1 MKTKVLFT
9 AALMAAAASG
19 AQAASYTESNMLL
32 QLLESQRYEGVSLLA
47 DEVAE
52 VRDIATLAYTGAT
65 LESGQEYYLY
75 NVGAGKFLEGGNS
88 WGTQASFGEVGASI
102 VITSTG
108 ENVYSLSSPYNNGGE
123 NHYLGTDGYLD
134 NTPASS
140 TWTLTAVGDGT
151 NAYTLSVPNGAC
163 CGYDGSSTVMSL
175 SADAASDNAKW
186 LLVSKEERANLMK
199 QATAESG
206 VDASFFIVNPN
217 FSRNYNPWGWAED
230 GSKCTHTGD
239 DTDKLVEIYNQEGV
253 NFYQTINGLPNGKYV
268 VSCVGFY
275 RNGNVA
281 LAAES
286 RANGTEVINS
296 YLYAG
301 GNQTPLVSIF
311 EGWGKTLAGTADATI
326 GEETKKIPN
335 WPREG
340 ATDFRGGVYPRT
352 EVEATVTDGTLTFGI
367 RKTALTDSDWTLF
380 DSFRLTYYGAVGME
394 DMAAALTA
402 KVKEAHALAKE
413 LGGLVPTTYIE
424 QLNAVEDETYDTEE
438 EYSSA
443 IAAIN
448 EVITA
453 ANAAKTEMANVF
465 FTATDYAEQVLVAFP
480 GADESAKSTLNSAIE
495 AATTAALASTDA
507 TVWATQAEAVRAAT
521 KTYFDATDKVMAE
534 GVSNFDVTQLF
545 VVNPGFQDAENPA
558 NGWNGLDASNVTE
571 SGIAHRGGN
580 DAWRISQTVNVPNGV
595 YSMSLQIGGSRSD
608 RHNFFLRSSNGDQTV
623 MFKWNVDANAVL
635 ATWPTDEEAQRNY
648 TGNVLVTDGQITM
661 GVERRYDPDEIYFD
675 NFRLTLVSDGFADIK
690 ALYDALKLQAEGI
703 ETEGMPTV
711 FAKALTDALALPVGT
726 AAQYYTAYNALQ
738 KAVADCGTVADAS
751 VSLPALITECQA
763 YLDNSEGGDE
773 ARAALEDALEAAE
786 GYLNL
791 TTAEEIMACEAA
803 LETARQEFAKVAT
816 PTGEQQFDMTFLLTN
831 ACSMGETTGW
841 YGDVVGGNNIGIS
854 RSASYIGDLGYSCF
868 VEKWSASVLQPTEDG
883 NGWLIYQQA
892 VLPAGAYT
900 LTAAA
905 FTDMPYNA
913 DETVTGHA
921 SANLSAG
928 FGSTTIA
935 EGDPIV
941 WTEHEKYPGE
951 VPAEENQNKLK
962 ALSIPYFYVAEATT
976 VENPLKLGIYIKA
989 DNGADWFGIND
1000 MKLYKVAPVAEE
1012 LALDETQAYAVT
1024 ADMYYANVTMQR
1036 TLKAGYWN
1044 TFCVPFDMTP
1054 EQLTANGISEVRT
1067 FSQAA
1072 AQGTSVT
1079 LQTTVVSDGV
1089 KAGIPYIVKV
1099 DGEENVTEI
1108 SVDGVSVTA
1117 AEPAS
1122 HEIAYSDAGYVEW
1135 RGNYSAGTVPMGAY
1149 FISDDM
1155 FYVADTEV
1163 ALNGFRAYVMLVDEA
1178 GAPVQSNVNRMLID
1192 IDGEV
1197 TGIEDVLGDGASDA
1211 NKLVNVYTIGG
1222 VLVKS
1227 QVKKGEA
1234 LDGLQKGA
1242 YIVDGKTYLK

>member
-19 AQAASYTESNMLL
+19 AQAAPNAGSNMLV
-32 QLLESQRYEGVSLLA
+32 QLRESQRYEGVSLLA

-75 NVGAGKFLEGGNS
+75 NVGARKFLEGGNS

-134 NTPASS
+134 NKPASS

-175 SADAASDNAKW
+175 SVDAASDNAKW

-239 DTDKLVEIYNQEGV
+239 NTDKLVEIYNQEGV

-286 RANGTEVINS
+286 LANGTEVINS

-326 GEETKKIPN
+326 GEETKKIPDR
-335 WPREG
+335 PGEG

-367 RKTALTDSDWTLF
+367 RKTALTDNDWTLF

-402 KVKEAHALAKE
+402 KVEEAHALATE

-424 QLNAVEDETYDTEE
+424 QLNAAEDGTYNTEE

-443 IAAIN
+443 IADIN

-465 FTATDYAEQVLVAFP
+465 FTATDYAGQVLVAFP
-480 GADESAKSTLNSAIE
+480 GADKSAKSILNSAIE
-495 AATTAALASTDA
+495 AATAAALASMDA
-507 TVWATQAEAVRAAT
+507 TDWAAQAEAVRAAA
-521 KTYFDATDKVMAE
+521 KMYFDATDKVMAE

-545 VVNPGFQDAENPA
+545 VVNPGFQDAGNPA
-558 NGWNGLDASNVTE
+558 NGWDGLDASNVTE

-675 NFRLTLVSDGFADIK
+675 NFRLTLVSDGLTEIK
-690 ALYDALKLQAEGI
+690 ALYDALTLQAEGI

-711 FAKALTDALALPVGT
+711 FAEALTDALALQVGT

-751 VSLPALITECQA
+751 VSLPALITECKA
-763 YLDNSEGGDE
+763 YLDNSKGGDE
-773 ARAALEDALEAAE
+773 ARAALDDALEAAE
-786 GYLNL
+786 GYMNL
-791 TTAEEIMACEAA
+791 TTAEEIVACEAA

-816 PTGEQQFDMTFLLTN
+816 PTGDQQFDMTFLVKNPDANGLVR
-831 ACSMGETTGW
+831 AAVSDYGW
-841 YGDVVGGNNIGIS
+841 VSYTKSWANNFANGNGNNIAEFYESYQNGAFAAGTWVLYQMVNVPAGS
-854 RSASYIGDLGYSCF
+854 YKMTLSAFGEAANGQTDKPL
-868 VEKWSASVLQPTEDG
+868 VASV
-883 NGWLIYQQA
+883 YA
-892 VLPAGAYT
+892 
-900 LTAAA
+900 
-905 FTDMPYNA
+905 
-913 DETVTGHA
+913 
-921 SANLSAG
+921 
-928 FGSTTIA
+928 
-935 EGDPIV
+935 
-941 WTEHEKYPGE
+941 GE
-951 VPAEENQNKLK
+951 VKGDAIASTENVGTTNKYEKLNNAYSVSFVK
-962 ALSIPYFYVAEATT
+962 ATAGEVQ
-976 VENPLKLGIYIKA
+976 LGIKT
-989 DNGADWFGIND
+989 DGEGANWVGCND

-1012 LALDETQAYAVT
+1012 LTLDESEAYSVT
-1024 ADMYYANVTMQR
+1024 ADTYANVTMQR
-1036 TLKAGYWN
+1036 TLKADVWN
-1044 TFCVPFDMTP
+1044 SFCVPFDMTL
-1054 EQLTANGISEVRT
+1054 EQLAANGIGEVRI
-1067 FSQAA
+1067 FSQVE

-1089 KAGIPYIVKV
+1089 KAGMPYIVKV
-1099 DGEENVTEI
+1099 SGEENVKTI
-1108 SVDGVSVTA
+1108 SVDGVAVTSAAPATQRIGSVGEAFVDIT
-1117 AEPAS
+1117 
-1122 HEIAYSDAGYVEW
+1122 
-1135 RGNYSAGTVPMGAY
+1135 GNYSAGTVPTGAY
-1149 FISDDM
+1149 FISNDM

-1163 ALNGFRAYVMLVDEA
+1163 TLNGFRAYIMLTDEV
-1178 GAPVQSNVNRMLID
+1178 GEPVQSNVNRMLID

-1197 TGIEDVLGDGASDA
+1197 TGIEDVLGEEVAEAD
-1211 NKLVNVYTIGG
+1211 KLVNVYTIGG

>member
-1 MKTKVLFT
+1 
-9 AALMAAAASG
+9 MAAAVQG
-19 AQAASYTESNMLL
+19 AQAFFYTESNMLL

-175 SADAASDNAKW
+175 SVDAASDNAKW

-521 KTYFDATDKVMAE
+521 KTYFGATDKVMAE

-545 VVNPGFQDAENPA
+545 MVNPGFEDAENPLE
-558 NGWNGLDASNVTE
+558 GWNGFAPDVSLGWAQVLCNTHYTPTFDFYQEMA
-571 SGIAHRGGN
+571 
-580 DAWRISQTVNVPNGV
+580 VPNGLYV
-595 YSMSLQIGGSRSD
+595 ASVQEHATIGDKTDLYLQ
-608 RHNFFLRSSNGDQTV
+608 SSYQRQTAK
-623 MFKWNVDANAVL
+623 MNWNVAVPVENWAENQDENR
-635 ATWPTDEEAQRNY
+635 AT
-648 TGNVLVTDGQITM
+648 TGTVLVTDGIVRI
-661 GVERRYDPDEIYFD
+661 GVNLYRAESRLQLYFD
-675 NFRLTLVSDGFADIK
+675 NFRLTLVSDGFTEIK
-690 ALYDALKLQAEGI
+690 ALYDALKLQAEAI

-751 VSLPALITECQA
+751 VSLPALIPECQA

-773 ARAALEDALEAAE
+773 ARVALEGALEAAE
-786 GYLNL
+786 GYMNL
-791 TTAEEIMACEAA
+791 TIAEEIVACEAA

-816 PTGEQQFDMTFLLTN
+816 PTGDQQFDMTFLLTN
-831 ACSMGETTGW
+831 PSLFAWPTIPDPNIEGWYCDIDKTHFQVQNNADRVGETNPACW
-841 YGDVVGGNNIGIS
+841 EFMEVWSGGGL
-854 RSASYIGDLGYSCF
+854 YQKD
-868 VEKWSASVLQPTEDG
+868 D
-883 NGWLIYQQA
+883 NGWVVYQSVA
-892 VLPAGAYT
+892 LGKGMYKVSAYT
-900 LTAAA
+900 FGNQATAW
-905 FTDMPYNA
+905 
-913 DETVTGHA
+913 
-921 SANLSAG
+921 LSAG
-928 FGSTTIA
+928 SGASTLA
-935 EGDPIV
+935 KGDAV
-941 WTEHEKYPGE
+941 NS
-951 VPAEENQNKLK
+951 ENMKMT
-962 ALSIPYFYVAEATT
+962 SVSFYLDEASTA
-976 VENPLKLGIYIKA
+976 ENPTKLGIYIDA
-989 DNGADWFGIND
+989 ANTCGWFGIHD
-1000 MKLYKVAPVAEE
+1000 MKLYKVAPKAEE

-1024 ADMYYANVTMQR
+1024 ADMYANVTMQR
-1036 TLKAGYWN
+1036 TLKAGHWN

-1054 EQLTANGISEVRT
+1054 EQLAANGISEVRT

-1079 LQTTVVSDGV
+1079 LQTTLVSDGV
-1089 KAGIPYIVKV
+1089 KAGMPYIVKV

-1122 HEIAYSDAGYVEW
+1122 HEITYSDAGYVEW

-1211 NKLVNVYTIGG
+1211 NKLVNVYTVGG

>member
-9 AALMAAAASG
+9 AALMVAAASG

-47 DEVAE
+47 DETLS
-52 VRDIATLAYTGAT
+52 VRDVATLTYNGEAVASGA
-65 LESGQEYYLY
+65 QYYLY
-75 NVGAGKFLEGGNS
+75 NLGAQKFLEGGND
-88 WGTQASFGEVGASI
+88 WGVFSTFAEVGI
-102 VITSTG
+102 PITFTQVDGNLYTLNTG
-108 ENVYSLSSPYNNGGE
+108 MGFIDAEGYMDHGEANLTLAPVQGAENVYT
-123 NHYLGTDGYLD
+123 LGT
-134 NTPASS
+134 
-140 TWTLTAVGDGT
+140 GT
-151 NAYTLSVPNGAC
+151 VYF
-163 CGYDGSSTVMSL
+163 GYDGSTTKMSVNL
-175 SADAASDNAKW
+175 SDASSANAQW
-186 LLVSKEERANLMK
+186 ILVSRSQREGLLE

-217 FSRNYNPWGWAED
+217 FSRNYNPWGWTDD
-230 GSKCTHTGD
+230 GKKCTHVPD
-239 DTDKLVEIYNQEGV
+239 PNFDKGKFNNPADQSDKMVEIYDKDNV
-253 NFYQTINGLPNGKYV
+253 NFHQTVTGLPNGKYV
-268 VSCVGFY
+268 VSCFGVY
-275 RNGNVA
+275 RNGDPQP
-281 LAAES
+281 AADS
-286 RANGTEVINS
+286 RNNGNEVIHAV
-296 YLYAG
+296 LYAG
-301 GNQTPLVSIF
+301 EKETPFESIL
-311 EGWGKTLAGTADATI
+311 EGFNKRDEGSATI
-326 GEETKKIPN
+326 TLGEESGKIPN
-335 WPREG
+335 WPDEM
-340 ATDFRGGVYPRT
+340 AIYFQNGVYSRR
-352 EVEATVTDGTLTFGI
+352 EVEVTVTDGTLTFGV
-367 RKTALTDSDWTLF
+367 RKAEMTYHDWTLF
-380 DSFRLTYYGAVGME
+380 DSFRLTYYGE
-394 DMAAALTA
+394 DLTA
-402 KVKEAHALAKE
+402 MAEALEAKVNEIHALAE
-413 LGGLVPTTYIE
+413 TLNGQAPTSYIE
-424 QLNAVEDETYDTEE
+424 QLRDYQAPSCSTNE
-438 EYSSA
+438 EYTN
-443 IAAIN
+443 AIN
-448 EVITA
+448 A
-453 ANAAKTEMANVF
+453 ANALIEEVNAAQTEFANAF
-465 FTATDYAEQVLVAFP
+465 LSATEYAEQVLAAFP
-480 GADESAKSTLNSAIE
+480 GAEESAKSALNSAVE
-495 AATTAALASTDA
+495 TATTAAFASTDA
-507 TVWATQAEAVRAAT
+507 TVWATQAEAVRAAA

-545 VVNPGFQDAENPA
+545 VVNPGFDDGV
-558 NGWNGLDASNVTE
+558 NGWNTGGAGFDANLLASGGIVSVGVNQWSYGKTFDFTQTLTGLPV
-571 SGIAHRGGN
+571 
-580 DAWRISQTVNVPNGV
+580 GV
-595 YSMSLQIGGSRSD
+595 YCLSAQVSSSTGNSEVLHLTGSMEDSRVGFGNSGLSAAAAAEAWAAD
-608 RHNFFLRSSNGDQTV
+608 
-623 MFKWNVDANAVL
+623 KEANRVS
-635 ATWPTDEEAQRNY
+635 
-648 TGNVLVTDGQITM
+648 TGNVLVLDGTVTI
-661 GVERRYDPDEIYFD
+661 GLNRHNGRNGEVFFD
-675 NFRLTLVSDGFADIK
+675 NFRLTFVSDGSAEIK

-738 KAVADCGTVADAS
+738 KAVADCGTVADVS

-791 TTAEEIMACEAA
+791 TTAEEIEACEEA

-831 ACSMGETTGW
+831 PDLTGLVTWEPQPGW
-841 YGDVVGGNNIGIS
+841 YTDTEKKIQCMENHEVASADGKSWFYEIYAGNNTPMPEGNLLYQRAVVPAGS
-854 RSASYIGDLGYSCF
+854 YVMSAYAFGKSVNQGYTGEFSGCLF
-868 VEKWSASVLQPTEDG
+868 ADAAKGATFNYSVLTESSVSF
-883 NGWLIYQQA
+883 YQ
-892 VLPAGAYT
+892 G
-900 LTAAA
+900 
-905 FTDMPYNA
+905 
-913 DETVTGHA
+913 
-921 SANLSAG
+921 
-928 FGSTTIA
+928 
-935 EGDPIV
+935 
-941 WTEHEKYPGE
+941 TEKE
-951 VPAEENQNKLK
+951 
-962 ALSIPYFYVAEATT
+962 I
-976 VENPLKLGIYIKA
+976 KLGLYS
-989 DNGADWFGIND
+989 DGTGAANWAGIGY

-1024 ADMYYANVTMQR
+1024 ADMYANVTMQR
-1036 TLKAGYWN
+1036 TLKAGHWN

-1054 EQLTANGISEVRT
+1054 EQLAANGISEVRT

-1079 LQTTVVSDGV
+1079 LQTTLVSDGV

-1099 DGEENVTEI
+1099 SGEENVTEI

-1211 NKLVNVYTIGG
+1211 NKLVNVYTVGG

>member
-52 VRDIATLAYTGAT
+52 GQTDI
-65 LESGQEYYLY
+65 SGMVLRNAKMSVPTSGWFDETQGWLTDTD
-75 NVGAGKFLEGGNS
+75 GGNFRIY
-88 WGTQASFGEVGASI
+88 TMPNPADQDVNRGECPEPNAVERWNGN
-102 VITSTG
+102 G
-108 ENVYSLSSPYNNGGE
+108 HHWPEN
-123 NHYLGTDGYLD
+123 
-134 NTPASS
+134 
-140 TWTLTAVGDGT
+140 T
-151 NAYTLSVPNGAC
+151 N
-163 CGYDGSSTVMSL
+163 
-175 SADAASDNAKW
+175 
-186 LLVSKEERANLMK
+186 
-199 QATAESG
+199 
-206 VDASFFIVNPN
+206 I
-217 FSRNYNPWGWAED
+217 
-230 GSKCTHTGD
+230 
-239 DTDKLVEIYNQEGV
+239 I
-253 NFYQTINGLPNGKYV
+253 YQTTNLPNGTYTITMWAE
-268 VSCVGFY
+268 SQ
-275 RNGNVA
+275 A
-281 LAAES
+281 LADHTHKGGMYVFANEVQAEITNHCVMQQYS
-286 RANGTEVINS
+286 LTVEVTEGTLALGVKTGADGSDDNHVVFSAVSILADNALLEAVNSENPFDATGAVGNAACTANYGWTKGAGNASASYNVNNAELNSDDYNGVGVEFWTDGSHVVKNTDMIYQNVTGLLNGSYRVTAVAMGRFQTAQGGDDNCAEGLYLFANDGQTEVTTN
-296 YLYAG
+296 
-301 GNQTPLVSIF
+301 V
-311 EGWGKTLAGTADATI
+311 WGKVTAT
-326 GEETKKIPN
+326 GL
-335 WPREG
+335 
-340 ATDFRGGVYPRT
+340 
-352 EVEATVTDGTLTFGI
+352 VTDGTLRIGL
-367 RKTALTDSDWTLF
+367 RAGENNGNNWVALSNVQLEY
-380 DSFRLTYYGAVGME
+380 LGE
-394 DMAAALTA
+394 DMSALQDALNA
-402 KVKEAHALAKE
+402 KVEEAHTLATTLE
-413 LGGLVPTTYIE
+413 GQVPTTYLT
-424 QLNAVEDETYDTEE
+424 QLTNVTAPSCSTADEYNA
-438 EYSSA
+438 A
-443 IAAIN
+443 IAEIDALIA
-448 EVITA
+448 E
-453 ANAAKTEMANVF
+453 ANAAHTAFANAF
-465 FTATDYAEQVLVAFP
+465 LSATNYAGQVLAAFP
-480 GADESAKSTLNSAIE
+480 GAEESAKSALNSAVE
-495 AATTAALASTDA
+495 TATTAALASTDA

-521 KTYFDATDKVMAE
+521 KTYFDATDKVLAE

-545 VVNPGFQDAENPA
+545 VVNPGFQDTENPA
-558 NGWNGLDASNVTE
+558 NGWDGMDASNVTE
-571 SGIAHRGGN
+571 SGIAFHGG
-580 DAWRISQTVNVPNGV
+580 AGWRVSQTVNVPNGL
-595 YSMSLQIGGSRSD
+595 YSMSLQIGGALSD
-608 RHNFFLRSSNGDQTV
+608 RNNYFLRSSYQDRTV
-623 MFKWNVDANAVL
+623 LFKWNSSTETVL
-635 ATWPTDEEAQRNY
+635 NTWPTNEEAQRNSV
-648 TGNVLVTDGQITM
+648 GNVLVTDGQITM
-661 GVERRYDPDEIYFD
+661 GVEWLKDSETIYFD
-675 NFRLTLVSDGFADIK
+675 NFRLTLVSDGFTEIK
-690 ALYDALKLQAEGI
+690 ALYDALKLQAEAI

-791 TTAEEIMACEAA
+791 TTAEEIEACEAA

-1024 ADMYYANVTMQR
+1024 ADMYANVTMQR

-1079 LQTTVVSDGV
+1079 LQTTLVSDGV

-1122 HEIAYSDAGYVEW
+1122 HEIAYSDVGYVEW

>member
-9 AALMAAAASG
+9 AALMVAAASG
-19 AQAASYTESNMLL
+19 AQAAPNAGSNMLL
-32 QLLESQRYEGVSLLA
+32 QLLESQRFEGVSLLA

-52 VRDIATLAYTGAT
+52 QGMVNIAFSVLKNAAMEDMTP
-65 LESGQEYYLY
+65 
-75 NVGAGKFLEGGNS
+75 GGVWFDS
-88 WGTQASFGEVGASI
+88 DMGWSSDFGG
-102 VITSTG
+102 
-108 ENVYSLSSPYNNGGE
+108 
-123 NHYLGTDGYLD
+123 
-134 NTPASS
+134 
-140 TWTLTAVGDGT
+140 W
-151 NAYTLSVPNGAC
+151 
-163 CGYDGSSTVMSL
+163 
-175 SADAASDNAKW
+175 
-186 LLVSKEERANLMK
+186 
-199 QATAESG
+199 
-206 VDASFFIVNPN
+206 N
-217 FSRNYNPWGWAED
+217 FRNYVLPAANNDIDPGECPYPNAIERWID
-230 GSKCTHTGD
+230 PN
-239 DTDKLVEIYNQEGV
+239 NQYAA
-253 NFYQTINGLPNGKYV
+253 NTNIIYQTVKLPNGKYTV
-268 VSCVGFY
+268 KMW
-275 RNGNVA
+275 
-281 LAAES
+281 AES
-286 RANGTEVINS
+286 QDLGDYTHKGGMYVFANDVQQD
-296 YLYAG
+296 LDA
-301 GNQTPLVSIF
+301 QR
-311 EGWGKTLAGTADATI
+311 TLKEYTL
-326 GEETKKIPN
+326 
-335 WPREG
+335 
-340 ATDFRGGVYPRT
+340 
-352 EVEATVTDGTLTFGI
+352 EVEVTDGQLTLGVRTGENPCDDNHVVLSAVSIETDQAGVEALQAMYPRDIWVTNAGCTRNYGWDKNAANASFGYNVNDGALNSAAYAGAGVEYWVDAAVPTQNADLI
-367 RKTALTDSDWTLF
+367 SQEITGLLPGVYQVTAVAMGRNQGAGDVCVEGLYLFANEAQTAVSSNVWGSVTVMGEVGEDGVLRIGLTA
-380 DSFRLTYYGAVGME
+380 GANNANNWVAISQVKVEYVGE
-394 DMAAALTA
+394 DENAALQDALNA
-402 KVKEAHALAKE
+402 KVEEAHALATTLE
-413 LGGLVPTTYIE
+413 GQVPTTYLT
-424 QLNAVEDETYDTEE
+424 QLMEVTAPACSTADEYN
-438 EYSSA
+438 
-443 IAAIN
+443 AAITEIDALIE
-448 EVITA
+448 EVNAAQTEF
-453 ANAAKTEMANVF
+453 ANAFLSATE
-465 FTATDYAEQVLVAFP
+465 YAEQVLAAFP
-480 GADESAKSTLNSAIE
+480 GAEESAKSALNSAVE
-495 AATTAALASTDA
+495 TATTAAFASTDA
-507 TVWATQAEAVRAAT
+507 TVWATQAEAVRAAA

-545 VVNPGFQDAENPA
+545 MVNPGFQDAENPA
-558 NGWNGLDASNVTE
+558 NGWDGLVASNVTE

-675 NFRLTLVSDGFADIK
+675 NFRLTLVSDGFTEIK
-690 ALYDALKLQAEGI
+690 ALYDALKLQAEAI

-711 FAKALTDALALPVGT
+711 FAKALTDALDLPVGT

-738 KAVADCGTVADAS
+738 KAVADCGTVAS

-763 YLDNSEGGDE
+763 YLNNSEGGDE
-773 ARAALEDALEAAE
+773 ARAALEDALEAAK
-786 GYLNL
+786 GYMNL
-791 TTAEEIMACEAA
+791 TTTEEIVACGAA
-803 LETARQEFAKVAT
+803 LETARQAFAKVAT

-831 ACSMGETTGW
+831 PDLTGLGAWAQQPGW
-841 YGDVVGGNNIGIS
+841 YTDTDKAIQCMENQEVASADGKSWFYEIYAGENTPMPEGNLLYQRAVVPAGSYVMTAYAFGKGVNGGYTGDFSGCLF
-854 RSASYIGDLGYSCF
+854 ADAAKGDTFNGC
-868 VEKWSASVLQPTEDG
+868 SVLTQSSVSFYQGTEKE
-883 NGWLIYQQA
+883 I
-892 VLPAGAYT
+892 
-900 LTAAA
+900 
-905 FTDMPYNA
+905 
-913 DETVTGHA
+913 
-921 SANLSAG
+921 
-928 FGSTTIA
+928 
-935 EGDPIV
+935 
-941 WTEHEKYPGE
+941 
-951 VPAEENQNKLK
+951 
-962 ALSIPYFYVAEATT
+962 
-976 VENPLKLGIYIKA
+976 KLGLYSDGTGTA
-989 DNGADWFGIND
+989 NWAGIGY

-1024 ADMYYANVTMQR
+1024 ADMYANVTMQR

-1079 LQTTVVSDGV
+1079 LQTTLVSDGV

>member
-9 AALMAAAASG
+9 AALMAAAVQG
-19 AQAASYTESNMLL
+19 AQAFFYTESNMLL

-108 ENVYSLSSPYNNGGE
+108 ENVYSLSSPYSNGGE

-175 SADAASDNAKW
+175 SVDAASDNAKW

-534 GVSNFDVTQLF
+534 GVSNLDMTQLF
-545 VVNPGFQDAENPA
+545 VVNPGFDDGV
-558 NGWNGLDASNVTE
+558 NGWNTGGAGFDANLLASGGIVSVGVNQWSYGKTFDFTQTLTGLPV
-571 SGIAHRGGN
+571 
-580 DAWRISQTVNVPNGV
+580 GV
-595 YSMSLQIGGSRSD
+595 YCLSAQVSSSTGNSEVLHLTGSMEDSRVGFGNSGLSAAAAAEAWAAD
-608 RHNFFLRSSNGDQTV
+608 
-623 MFKWNVDANAVL
+623 KEANRVS
-635 ATWPTDEEAQRNY
+635 
-648 TGNVLVTDGQITM
+648 TGNVLVLDGTVTI
-661 GVERRYDPDEIYFD
+661 GLNRHNGRNGEVFFD
-675 NFRLTLVSDGFADIK
+675 NFRLTFVSDGFADIK

-773 ARAALEDALEAAE
+773 ARAALVDALEAAK
-786 GYLNL
+786 GYMNL
-791 TTAEEIMACEAA
+791 TTAKEIVACEAA

-831 ACSMGETTGW
+831 PDLTGLVKWEPQPGW
-841 YGDVVGGNNIGIS
+841 YTDTEKKIQCMENHEVASADGKSWFYEIYAGNNTPMPEGNLLYQRAVVPAGS
-854 RSASYIGDLGYSCF
+854 YVMSAYAFGKSVNQGYTGEFSGCLF
-868 VEKWSASVLQPTEDG
+868 ADAAKGATFNYSVLTESSVSF
-883 NGWLIYQQA
+883 YQ
-892 VLPAGAYT
+892 G
-900 LTAAA
+900 
-905 FTDMPYNA
+905 
-913 DETVTGHA
+913 
-921 SANLSAG
+921 
-928 FGSTTIA
+928 
-935 EGDPIV
+935 
-941 WTEHEKYPGE
+941 TEKE
-951 VPAEENQNKLK
+951 
-962 ALSIPYFYVAEATT
+962 I
-976 VENPLKLGIYIKA
+976 KLGLYS
-989 DNGADWFGIND
+989 DGTGAANWAGIGY

-1024 ADMYYANVTMQR
+1024 ADMYANVTMLR
-1036 TLKAGYWN
+1036 TLKAGHWN

-1079 LQTTVVSDGV
+1079 LQTTLVSDGV

-1099 DGEENVTEI
+1099 SGEENVTEI

-1211 NKLVNVYTIGG
+1211 NKLVNVYTVGG

>member
-52 VRDIATLAYTGAT
+52 GLTDIAGLVLRNAKMPTVIGNWDANLGWRTDT
-65 LESGQEYYLY
+65 S
-75 NVGAGKFLEGGNS
+75 GGNF
-88 WGTQASFGEVGASI
+88 QIYAMPKNADVDYGECPEPNAVERWQGN
-102 VITSTG
+102 G
-108 ENVYSLSSPYNNGGE
+108 HHWPEN
-123 NHYLGTDGYLD
+123 
-134 NTPASS
+134 
-140 TWTLTAVGDGT
+140 T
-151 NAYTLSVPNGAC
+151 N
-163 CGYDGSSTVMSL
+163 
-175 SADAASDNAKW
+175 
-186 LLVSKEERANLMK
+186 
-199 QATAESG
+199 
-206 VDASFFIVNPN
+206 I
-217 FSRNYNPWGWAED
+217 
-230 GSKCTHTGD
+230 
-239 DTDKLVEIYNQEGV
+239 I
-253 NFYQTINGLPNGKYV
+253 YQTINVPNGTYTITMWAESQALGDHTHKGGMYLFANEVQAEITNHCVMQQYSLTVEVTNGTLTLGVKTGENGSDDNHVVLSAVSILADNALLEAVSSENPFDATGAVSNATCTEGFGWTKGAGNASASYNVNNGALNSEDYSGGGLEYWTPSGSPAKNIDVIYQDVADLPNG
-268 VSCVGFY
+268 SY
-275 RNGNVA
+275 RITAVAMGRLQDGTDACKEGLYLFANDGQAEVTTNVW
-281 LAAES
+281 
-286 RANGTEVINS
+286 GTV
-296 YLYAG
+296 
-301 GNQTPLVSIF
+301 
-311 EGWGKTLAGTADATI
+311 TAT
-326 GEETKKIPN
+326 GL
-335 WPREG
+335 
-340 ATDFRGGVYPRT
+340 
-352 EVEATVTDGTLTFGI
+352 VTDGTLRIGL
-367 RKTALTDSDWTLF
+367 RAGENNGNNWVAMSKVKLEYL
-380 DSFRLTYYGAVGME
+380 GE
-394 DMAAALTA
+394 DMNALQDALNA
-402 KVKEAHALAKE
+402 KVEEAHALATTLE
-413 LGGLVPTTYIE
+413 GQVPTTYLT
-424 QLNAVEDETYDTEE
+424 QLMEVTAPACSTADEYNA
-438 EYSSA
+438 A
-443 IAAIN
+443 IAEIDALMA
-448 EVITA
+448 EVNAAHTA
-453 ANAAKTEMANVF
+453 FANAF
-465 FTATDYAEQVLVAFP
+465 LSATNYAEQVLSAFP
-480 GADESAKSTLNSAIE
+480 GAEESAKSALNSAVE
-495 AATTAALASTDA
+495 TATTAALSSTDDA
-507 TVWATQAEAVRAAT
+507 VWVAQAEAVRAAA

-558 NGWNGLDASNVTE
+558 NGWDGLVASNVTE

-608 RHNFFLRSSNGDQTV
+608 RHYFFLRSSNGDQTV

-675 NFRLTLVSDGFADIK
+675 NFRLTLVSDGFTEIK
-690 ALYDALKLQAEGI
+690 ALYDALKLQAEAI

-791 TTAEEIMACEAA
+791 TTAEEIVACEAA

-816 PTGEQQFDMTFLLTN
+816 PTGDQQFDMTFLLTN

-1024 ADMYYANVTMQR
+1024 ADMYANVTMRR
-1036 TLKAGYWN
+1036 TLKAGHWN

-1054 EQLTANGISEVRT
+1054 EQLAANGISEVRT

>member
-19 AQAASYTESNMLL
+19 AQAASYTESNMLV

-52 VRDIATLAYTGAT
+52 QGMVNIAFSVLKNAAMEDMTP
-65 LESGQEYYLY
+65 
-75 NVGAGKFLEGGNS
+75 GGVWFDS
-88 WGTQASFGEVGASI
+88 DMGWSSDFGG
-102 VITSTG
+102 
-108 ENVYSLSSPYNNGGE
+108 
-123 NHYLGTDGYLD
+123 
-134 NTPASS
+134 
-140 TWTLTAVGDGT
+140 W
-151 NAYTLSVPNGAC
+151 
-163 CGYDGSSTVMSL
+163 
-175 SADAASDNAKW
+175 
-186 LLVSKEERANLMK
+186 
-199 QATAESG
+199 
-206 VDASFFIVNPN
+206 N
-217 FSRNYNPWGWAED
+217 FRNYVLPAANNDIDPGECPYPNAIERWID
-230 GSKCTHTGD
+230 PN
-239 DTDKLVEIYNQEGV
+239 NQYAA
-253 NFYQTINGLPNGKYV
+253 NTNIIYQTVKLPNGKYTV
-268 VSCVGFY
+268 KMW
-275 RNGNVA
+275 
-281 LAAES
+281 AES
-286 RANGTEVINS
+286 QDLGDYTHKGGMYVFANDVQQD
-296 YLYAG
+296 LDA
-301 GNQTPLVSIF
+301 QR
-311 EGWGKTLAGTADATI
+311 TLKEYTL
-326 GEETKKIPN
+326 
-335 WPREG
+335 
-340 ATDFRGGVYPRT
+340 
-352 EVEATVTDGTLTFGI
+352 EVEVTDGQLTLGVRTGENPCDDNHVVLSAVSIETDQAGVEALQAMYPRDIWVTNAGCTRNYGWDKNAANASFGYNVNNGALNSAAYAGAGVEYWVDAAVPTQNADLI
-367 RKTALTDSDWTLF
+367 SQEITGLLPGVYQVTAVAMGRNQGAGDVCVEGLYLFANEAQTAVSSNVWGSVTVMGEVGEDGVLRIGLTA
-380 DSFRLTYYGAVGME
+380 GANNANNWVAISQVKVEYVGE
-394 DMAAALTA
+394 DENAALQDALNA
-402 KVKEAHALAKE
+402 KVEEAHALATTLE
-413 LGGLVPTTYIE
+413 GQVPTTYLT
-424 QLNAVEDETYDTEE
+424 QLMEVAAPACFTADEYNA
-438 EYSSA
+438 A
-443 IAAIN
+443 IAEIDALMA
-448 EVITA
+448 EVNAAHTA
-453 ANAAKTEMANVF
+453 FANAF
-465 FTATDYAEQVLVAFP
+465 LSATNYAGQVLAAFP
-480 GADESAKSTLNSAIE
+480 GAEESAKSALNSAVE
-495 AATTAALASTDA
+495 TATTAALASTDA
-507 TVWATQAEAVRAAT
+507 TVWAAQAENVRAAA
-521 KTYFDATDKVMAE
+521 KTYFDATDKVLAE
-534 GVSNFDVTQLF
+534 GVSNLDVTQLF

-558 NGWNGLDASNVTE
+558 NGWDGLDASNVTE

-608 RHNFFLRSSNGDQTV
+608 RHYFFLRSSNDDQTV

-635 ATWPTDEEAQRNY
+635 ATWPTNEEAQRNY

-675 NFRLTLVSDGFADIK
+675 NFRLTLVSDGLAEIK
-690 ALYDALKLQAEGI
+690 ALYDALKLQADAI

-791 TTAEEIMACEAA
+791 TTAEEIVACEAA

-816 PTGEQQFDMTFLLTN
+816 PTGNQQFDMTFLVKNPDANGLVRAAASDYGWVSCTN
-831 ACSMGETTGW
+831 SWANNFANGN
-841 YGDVVGGNNIGIS
+841 GNNI
-854 RSASYIGDLGYSCF
+854 AEFYESYQNGAFAAGT
-868 VEKWSASVLQPTEDG
+868 WVLWQTV
-883 NGWLIYQQA
+883 N
-892 VLPAGAYT
+892 LPAGSYEMT
-900 LTAAA
+900 LRA
-905 FTDMPYNA
+905 FGENA
-913 DETVTGHA
+913 NGAGSGPLVA
-921 SANLSAG
+921 SVYAG
-928 FGSTTIA
+928 NVKGDAVAST
-935 EGDPIV
+935 EEVGL
-941 WTEHEKYPGE
+941 ENKNEKLNGVYG
-951 VPAEENQNKLK
+951 VSFFN
-962 ALSIPYFYVAEATT
+962 ATT
-976 VENPLKLGIYIKA
+976 SDVQLGVMTEEG
-989 DNGADWFGIND
+989 NGANWVGCND

-1024 ADMYYANVTMQR
+1024 ADMYANVTMQR
-1036 TLKAGYWN
+1036 TLKAGHWN

-1054 EQLTANGISEVRT
+1054 EQLAANGISEVRT

-1072 AQGTSVT
+1072 AAAQGTSVT
-1079 LQTTVVSDGV
+1079 LQTTLVSDGV

-1122 HEIAYSDAGYVEW
+1122 HKIAYSDAGYVEW

>member
-134 NTPASS
+134 NTPANS

-151 NAYTLSVPNGAC
+151 NAYTLNVPNGAC

-175 SADAASDNAKW
+175 SVDAASDNAKW
-186 LLVSKEERANLMK
+186 LLVSKEERANLME

-230 GSKCTHTGD
+230 GSKCAHTGD

-296 YLYAG
+296 YLYEG
-301 GNQTPLVSIF
+301 ENQTPLVSIF

-335 WPREG
+335 WPGEG

-402 KVKEAHALAKE
+402 KVEEAHALATE
-413 LGGLVPTTYIE
+413 LNGLVPTTYIE
-424 QLNAVEDETYDTEE
+424 QLNAAEDGTYNTEE

-465 FTATDYAEQVLVAFP
+465 FTATDYAGQVLVAFP
-480 GADESAKSTLNSAIE
+480 GADKSAKSTLNSAIE

-507 TVWATQAEAVRAAT
+507 TVWAAQAEAVRAAA

-545 VVNPGFQDAENPA
+545 MVNPGFDNAEDPLT
-558 NGWNGLDASNVTE
+558 GWTRSYDPYRIDLGMPYYDNNFGNLDFYQEITL
-571 SGIAHRGGN
+571 
-580 DAWRISQTVNVPNGV
+580 PNGV
-595 YSMSLQIGGSRSD
+595 YTASVQAQAGIGGRV
-608 RHNFFLRSSNGDQTV
+608 NFYATSSEANSEVGLREIMGWMQDGETKYAEV
-623 MFKWNVDANAVL
+623 APIWAADAESGRF
-635 ATWPTDEEAQRNY
+635 T
-648 TGNVLVTDGQITM
+648 TGNVFVVDGKLKV
-661 GVERRYDPDEIYFD
+661 GVKTVAAAHGNLYLFFD
-675 NFRLTLVSDGFADIK
+675 NFRLTLVNDGAAEIK
-690 ALYDALKLQAEGI
+690 ALYDGLKAEADTFDTAAL
-703 ETEGMPTV
+703 PTV
-711 FAKALTDALALPVGT
+711 FAEALADALALPVET
-726 AAQYYTAYNALQ
+726 TAQYYTAYSALSV
-738 KAVADCGTVADAS
+738 ALADCKTVQEAAA
-751 VSLPALITECQA
+751 SLPALVTECQA

-773 ARAALEDALEAAE
+773 VRAVLEEALEAAD

-791 TTAEEIMACEAA
+791 TTAEEIVACEAA

-816 PTGEQQFDMTFLLTN
+816 PTGDQQFDMTFLVKNPDANGLPRAAVSDYGWVSCTN
-831 ACSMGETTGW
+831 SWANNFAN
-841 YGDVVGGNNIGIS
+841 GGNGI
-854 RSASYIGDLGYSCF
+854 AEFYESYQNGAFAAGT
-868 VEKWSASVLQPTEDG
+868 WVLWQTV
-883 NGWLIYQQA
+883 N
-892 VLPAGAYT
+892 LPAGSYEMT
-900 LTAAA
+900 LRA
-905 FTDMPYNA
+905 FGENA
-913 DETVTGHA
+913 NGAGSGPLVASVYAGETKGDAVA
-921 SANLSAG
+921 S
-928 FGSTTIA
+928 
-935 EGDPIV
+935 
-941 WTEHEKYPGE
+941 TEEVGLENKNEKLNGVYG
-951 VPAEENQNKLK
+951 VSFFN
-962 ALSIPYFYVAEATT
+962 ATT
-976 VENPLKLGIYIKA
+976 SDVQLGVMTEEG
-989 DNGADWFGIND
+989 NGANWVGCND

-1012 LALDETQAYAVT
+1012 LDLDETQAYAVT
-1024 ADMYYANVTMQR
+1024 ADTYANVTMQR
-1036 TLKAGYWN
+1036 TLEAGHWN

-1054 EQLTANGISEVRT
+1054 EQLGLNGISEVRT
-1067 FSQAA
+1067 FSQAT

-1079 LQTTVVSDGV
+1079 LQATPVNDGV
-1089 KAGIPYIVKV
+1089 KAGMPYIVKV
-1099 DGEENVTEI
+1099 DANVDEI
-1108 SVDGVSVTA
+1108 TVDGVAVTA
-1117 AEPAS
+1117 AAPVAQRIGFSGEAFVD
-1122 HEIAYSDAGYVEW
+1122 IT
-1135 RGNYSAGTVPMGAY
+1135 GNYSAGTVPTGAF

-1155 FYVADTEV
+1155 FYVADQAVT
-1163 ALNGFRAYVMLVDEA
+1163 LNGFRAYLTLVDDA
-1178 GAPVQSNVNRMLID
+1178 GAPAQSNVNRMFID
-1192 IDGEV
+1192 IDGTV
-1197 TGIEDVLGDGASDA
+1197 TGIGDVLGTEAADA
-1211 NKLVNVYTIGG
+1211 DKLVDVYTVGG
-1222 VLVKS
+1222 VQVKRN
-1227 QVKKGEA
+1227 VKKGEA
-1234 LDGLQKGA
+1234 LNGLQKGV
-1242 YIVDGKTYLK
+1242 YVIDGKTYLK